1 MNMKRMWAVA
11 SKECRELRR
20 DRLFVVL
27 AFVVPVG
34 AMILYGYSLSLDIED
49 SPMAIVDH
57 DGSPMSR
64 RYADHFIHSRYCDF
78 RGYIQSHH
86 QIDRLLTAGTVRAVI
101 VIPEHF
107 QENLLAGKS
116 VEVQTLIDGSMPNR
130 SQLAR
135 GYVIAINSAENKR
148 MAINYVARHRGVTRE
163 RAEQLIQP
171 LKLEVRYLYNQA
183 SLSIWTIAP
192 TMIMLVLMLIP
203 PFYTTVGVVRE
214 KESGAIYN
222 IYASTVTRLEFLV
235 GKLIPYVA
243 ISCLN
248 AVLLYLLATRF
259 FAAPFKG
266 DLLFFSVATF
276 VYVICTTSIGLTVS
290 VFVSTQIAAQ
300 LITGVLT
307 ILPSFAYSGLL
318 KPVAAM
324 DPTGQFIAHLLPAM
338 YYTEVVQGAFLKG
351 LGWHELWPNLVI
363 LTFYAAVLL
372 TLSLLAFRKRPS
384 R

>member
-1 MNMKRMWAVA
+1 
-11 SKECRELRR
+11 
-20 DRLFVVL
+20 
-27 AFVVPVG
+27 
-34 AMILYGYSLSLDIED
+34 
-49 SPMAIVDH
+49 MAIVDR

-64 RYADHFIHSRYCDF
+64 QYADHFIHSRYCAF
-78 RGYIQSHH
+78 RGYVQSNH

-148 MAINYVARHRGVTRE
+148 MAIDYVARYRGITRD

-183 SLSIWTIAP
+183 SRSIWTVAP
-192 TMIMLVLMLIP
+192 TMIMLVLMVIP

-243 ISCLN
+243 ISYLN
-248 AVLLYLLATRF
+248 AFFLFLLAIWF
-259 FAAPFKG
+259 FGAPFKG
-266 DLLFFSVATF
+266 DLLFLSVATF
-276 VYVICTTSIGLTVS
+276 VYVICTTAIGLTVS
-290 VFVSTQIAAQ
+290 VFVRTQIAAQ

-338 YYTEVVQGAFLKG
+338 YYTEVVQGTFLKG
-351 LGWHELWPNLVI
+351 LGWRELWPDVVVLM
-363 LTFYAAVLL
+363 FYAAVLL